1 MPAKNKSKRLTKII
15 KKIIF
20 ATNLVAILLLLTA
33 RLAWHV
39 SPLKTNLFSYIG
51 LGFGIILAINFAYL
65 IFWILFGKW
74 KPALVSVLAMAIAYQ
89 PILTFFPLHILPR
102 QEESESIQLLT
113 YNVQGFINESSKK
126 AKETPLLSYIA
137 DTDADIVCLQE
148 YFISKTGHSVKTQQ
162 DVNRIL
168 IQYPYQSI
176 IPLRSSGKHHV
187 YGLACFSK
195 YPIEQSQEVKFTS
208 SFNGAA
214 LHIINVNGKR
224 VAIANVHLES
234 NRISDEDKKL
244 YGSFLLNTDD
254 TKLEDIT
261 TNIRTRLGPAYRA
274 RATQIVKVK
283 EALQQ
288 IDYDA
293 AIICGDFND
302 TPISY
307 AYAKMKEGMVD
318 AFASTS
324 FGPGISYH
332 QDFFWF
338 RIDHIF
344 HTPNLRS
351 YRTKIDHVKYSDH
364 YPVRTYLEIN
374 PN

>member
-1 MPAKNKSKRLTKII
+1 MRAKNRRFTGVI

-20 ATNLVAILLLLTA
+20 ATNIVAILLLLSA
-33 RLAWHV
+33 RLAWIV

-51 LGFGIILAINFAYL
+51 LGFGFILAINLAYL

-74 KPALVSVLAMAIAYQ
+74 KPAMVSLIALLISYQ
-89 PILTFFPLHILPR
+89 PILTFFPLHLSSPKTEGE
-102 QEESESIQLLT
+102 QIQLLT
-113 YNVQGFINESSKK
+113 YNVQGFIHESSKK
-126 AKETPLLSYIA
+126 AKETPLLDYIV

-168 IQYPYQSI
+168 NQYPYQAI
-176 IPLRSSGKHHV
+176 IPLRSSGKHHI

-195 YPIEQSQEVKFTS
+195 YPIEQSQEIQFTS

-214 LHIINVNGKR
+214 LHLININGKR

-234 NRISDEDKKL
+234 NRITEEDKKL
-244 YGSFLLNTDD
+244 YGNFILNTDD
-254 TKLEDIT
+254 TKLEDIA

-274 RATQIVKVK
+274 RATQIYKVK
-283 EALQQ
+283 EALKQVE
-288 IDYDA
+288 YDA

-307 AYAKMKEGMVD
+307 TYAKMKEGMVD

-324 FGPGISYH
+324 FGPGVSYH

-338 RIDHIF
+338 RIDHIL
-344 HTPNLRS
+344 HTPNIHS
-351 YRTKIDHVKYSDH
+351 YRTKIDRVKHSDH
-364 YPVRTYLEIN
+364 YPLRTYFQID
-374 PN
+374 